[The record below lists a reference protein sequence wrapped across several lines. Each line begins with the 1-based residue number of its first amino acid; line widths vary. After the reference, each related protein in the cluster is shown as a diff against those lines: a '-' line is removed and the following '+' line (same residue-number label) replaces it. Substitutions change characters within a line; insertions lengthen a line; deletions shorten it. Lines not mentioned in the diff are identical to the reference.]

1 MNILFIGDIFGEEGI
16 KYLEDNLK
24 KIKEE
29 NKINLVIANAENA
42 SYGKGLHFTHYKRLM
57 NMGINMITMGNHT
70 FSNVDIRNFI
80 DKSNI
85 VRPANL
91 PTDFGYGYRFI
102 KYNDKTICVVNLMG
116 RTFQNNAL
124 DCPFKTMDK
133 ILHNVKADY
142 FIVDFHGEATS
153 EKIAFALD
161 FDGRVDAVLG
171 THTHVQTADERVL
184 PNDTLYISDV
194 GMTGP
199 LDGVI
204 GNIKEKIISRFRTG
218 VYEPAGVADGRCQ
231 INAVVLELNSNKR
244 SIRRIHLEN

>member
-1 MNILFIGDIFGEEGI
+1 MNVLFIGDIFGEEGI

-91 PTDFGYGYRFI
+91 PTDLGYGYRFI

-142 FIVDFHGEATS
+142 FIIDFHGEATS

-184 PNDTLYISDV
+184 PNNTLYISDV

-231 INAVVLELNSNKR
+231 INAVVLELNSNKK